1 MATEDTSTPNMPDP
15 DQAAVQ
21 VTAVADV
28 APATNGDST
37 KVAAGNDGVR
47 NDQNDKYSLSV
58 KKEYVLTERA
68 ASLPPLEPP
77 KEVVVE
83 ESGGGDDRGNNSKRG
98 KKAKQKKRPR
108 DARIEAGDKIC
119 LAIMRGKTCP
129 FGDTCRF
136 SHDIKEYIA
145 TRTPDIVSE
154 SGEGGCHIYNKFG
167 YCIYGAMCRFGA
179 SHVNMATGANI
190 RKDPESEGVPPPMNV
205 LSKDVQ
211 VQLRKNKFPF
221 KTKRRQDMNKKDDK
235 PAPEVKDLKPDAA
248 SVSVDAMTGAPT
260 KGAVMDL
267 SPLPSTRKIVDFSN
281 KVYVAPLTTVGN
293 LPFRRVMKR
302 FGADITCG
310 EMALAS
316 NLLSGQPSEWA
327 LLKRH
332 PDEDI
337 FGVQICAAYPDMY
350 TRAAEVIEETMTI
363 DFMDMN
369 LGCPLD
375 LVCSKGAGSALMMRE
390 KRLMQSVEGILNTIS
405 CPVTI
410 KIRTGWDMN
419 NPFAH
424 ELVPK
429 IQGWGFDG
437 IATVMI
443 HGRSRLQRYS
453 KEADWKYISRVAASQ
468 DPSKPIIPI
477 IGNGDIFSY
486 TDYEEKVTQEG
497 ISSCAM
503 IGRGALIK
511 PWLPTEIKERRHWD
525 ISASERLD
533 ILKDFV
539 KFGMEHWGSD
549 QQVCFVFVALCR
561 LNLQYVCRSLDLTIY
576 SILFRVLII
585 SEDTCSS
592 GCPFSIATFPLAYWR
607 SCRSR

>member
-1 MATEDTSTPNMPDP
+1 MATEGNPEQTTVKVTSVL
-15 DQAAVQ
+15 AS
-21 VTAVADV
+21 
-28 APATNGDST
+28 ATNGD
-37 KVAAGNDGVR
+37 AVR
-47 NDQNDKYSLSV
+47 TDQNDRYSLSV
-58 KKEYVLTERA
+58 KKEFVLKERSS
-68 ASLPPLEPP
+68 SLAPLEPP
-77 KEVVVE
+77 KEEE
-83 ESGGGDDRGNNSKRG
+83 ESGGGGDNSSSKR
-98 KKAKQKKRPR
+98 KKTKQKKRPR
-108 DARIEAGDKIC
+108 DARIEAADKIC

-129 FGDTCRF
+129 FGDSCRF

-145 TRTPDIVSE
+145 TRQADIVSE
-154 SGEGGCHIYNKFG
+154 TSKGCHIYNKFG

-179 SHVNMATGANI
+179 SHINMATGDNI
-190 RKDPESEGVPPPMNV
+190 RKDPESQGVPPPLNV

-211 VQLRKNKFPF
+211 IQLRKNRFPF
-221 KTKRRQDMNKKDDK
+221 KTKRRQDQKNDIN
-235 PAPEVKDLKPDAA
+235 PAPAVKDVKPDGL
-248 SVSVDAMTGAPT
+248 SVKAKAETTANTAEGTNGTTVKDT
-260 KGAVMDL
+260 VMDL

-293 LPFRRVMKR
+293 LPFRRIMKR

-310 EMALAS
+310 EMALAA

-332 PDEDI
+332 PEEDI
-337 FGVQICAAYPDMY
+337 FGVQIAAAYPDMY
-350 TRAAEVIEETMTI
+350 TRVSEVIEAEMTV
-363 DFMDMN
+363 DFMDLN

-390 KRLMQSVEGILNTIS
+390 KRLKQSVEGILNTIS

-410 KIRTGWDMN
+410 KIRTGWDMA

-424 ELVPK
+424 ELIPK
-429 IQGWGFDG
+429 IQSWGFDG
-437 IATVMI
+437 IGTVML

-453 KEADWKYISRVAASQ
+453 KEADWKYISRAASSQ
-468 DPSKPIIPI
+468 DPSKPLIPI

-486 TDYEEKVTQEG
+486 TDYEEKISQEG

-539 KFGMEHWGSD
+539 KFGLEHWGSD
-549 QQVCFVFVALCR
+549 QQVCFVVLRR
-561 LNLQYVCRSLDLTIY
+561 LILKHVCKKS
-576 SILFRVLII
+576 
-585 SEDTCSS
+585 
-592 GCPFSIATFPLAYWR
+592 
-607 SCRSR
+607 